1 MSVKAAASERRRTG
15 TFILHRGVWRSISI
29 GLSYEWAAWAA
40 APRLPHATAADSLHD
55 PNPATR
61 LFLGLHPF
69 CPWLAGA
76 GRVAPKGSRPRGGL
90 LLPSTKRLRA
100 HATTGHMPTCGGP
113 PLPIALGSAWDELRW
128 LFSLLIHFVSGQE
141 RTRLFPGQCSAYSN
155 YTKQTSR
162 TRA

>member
-1 MSVKAAASERRRTG
+1 MSVTAAASERRRTG
-15 TFILHRGVWRSISI
+15 TIILHRGVWRSISI
-29 GLSYEWAAWAA
+29 GLSYEWAARAA
-40 APRLPHATAADSLHD
+40 VPRFPHTAAADSLHG

-61 LFLGLHPF
+61 LFMGLHLF
-69 CPWLAGA
+69 CPWPAGA

-90 LLPSTKRLRA
+90 LLPSSKRPRA
-100 HATTGHMPTCGGP
+100 HATTGHIPTCGVP
-113 PLPIALGSAWDELRW
+113 SLPFALGSAWGELRW
-128 LFSLLIHFVSGQE
+128 LFSHLIHFVSGQE